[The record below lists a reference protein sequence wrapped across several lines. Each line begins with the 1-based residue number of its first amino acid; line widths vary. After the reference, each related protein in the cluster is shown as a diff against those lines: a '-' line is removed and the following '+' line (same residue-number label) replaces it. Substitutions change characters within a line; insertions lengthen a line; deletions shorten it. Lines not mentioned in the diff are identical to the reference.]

1 MPDNAIYYHVA
12 YAAIIGLF
20 AGYAL
25 SISIRRSD
33 IAKKREAAERRK

>member
-25 SISIRRSD
+25 SIRIRRNSV
-33 IAKKREAAERRK
+33 AKKRAAAERRP